1 MGLPNL
7 EDVRQ
12 AGAVIYRDL
21 APTPQIHW
29 PLLSNRI
36 GAEVWVKH
44 ENMLP
49 VGAFKIRGGLYYM
62 HSLAKSAS
70 KIPGVITAT
79 RGNHGQSIAFAAS
92 KHGIRAVIVVPKGN
106 SVSKNHAMQSL
117 GAELIEH
124 GEDFDT
130 ASEHARELAC
140 SAGLIPIASF
150 DPCLVAGVATYALE
164 FFEAVQALDAI
175 YVPIGMG
182 SGICGVIAMREA
194 LGLTTEVIGVVAQ
207 EANTYPLSVAA
218 GHPVTTNSA
227 DTIAD
232 GLAVRKAS
240 PQALKIIT
248 QHAARIVEVSESE
261 IRSAICCYDSDC
273 HQISE
278 GAAAA
283 ALAALMQERSK
294 MAGKRVGVV
303 LSGSNI
309 DRELYLDIL
318 SSDRNSPRLCPQS
331 RFSAG

>member
-1 MGLPNL
+1 MRLPSL
-7 EDVRQ
+7 EDVRR
-12 AGAVIYRDL
+12 AGEVIYQDL
-21 APTPQIHW
+21 APTPQICW
-29 PLLSNRI
+29 PLLSNRV

-49 VGAFKIRGGLYYM
+49 VGAFKIRGGLFYM
-62 HSLAKSAS
+62 HELANSDCKP
-70 KIPGVITAT
+70 PGVITAT
-79 RGNHGQSIAFAAS
+79 RGNHGQSIAFAAA
-92 KHGIRAVIVVPKGN
+92 KHGIKAVIVVPRGN
-106 SVSKNHAMQSL
+106 CAAKNHAMQSL

-140 SAGLIPIASF
+140 SAGLMPIASF

-164 FFEAVQALDAI
+164 FFEAVQGLDTI

-194 LGLTTEVIGVVAQ
+194 LELATEVVGVVAR
-207 EANTYPLSVAA
+207 EANTYPLSMAA

-232 GLAVRKAS
+232 GLAIRKANS
-240 PQALKIIT
+240 QALEIIA
-248 QHAARIVEVSESE
+248 QHAARIVEVSETE
-261 IRSAICCYDSDC
+261 IRSAIRCYQGDC
-273 HQISE
+273 GQIAE

-283 ALAALMQERSK
+283 ALAALMQEQGK
-294 MAGKRVGVV
+294 MAGKRVGLV

-309 DRELYLDIL
+309 GRELYTDVLAQNL
-318 SSDRNSPRLCPQS
+318 VSQ
-331 RFSAG
+331 AATT